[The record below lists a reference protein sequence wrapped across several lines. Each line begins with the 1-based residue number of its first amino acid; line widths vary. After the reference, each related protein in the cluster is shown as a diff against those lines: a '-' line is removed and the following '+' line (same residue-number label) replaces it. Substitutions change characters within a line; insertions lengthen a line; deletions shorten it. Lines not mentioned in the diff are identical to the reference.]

1 MTARR
6 PLVLCDLAAQRERL
20 EPGLSAAIQRVLDHG
35 QFVLG
40 PEVTQLERELEAF
53 CGAPHAITCAN
64 GTDAIE
70 LVMMAEGIGRGDA
83 VVTPSFTFVATAE
96 AVATAGATPIF
107 ADIDP
112 ETFNLDASSVARC
125 LDTARASG
133 LNLKAVIAVDLFGLP
148 ADYEALRRV
157 CDSYRVLLIADAA
170 QSFGGRSPAGAAGTL
185 GDYTTTSFFPSK
197 PLGCYGDGGAVFTA
211 DRARADLL
219 TSLRFHGKGSDK
231 YDNVRL
237 GINSRL
243 DTIQAAI
250 LLQKLTV
257 FRDELVQRNL
267 VAQRY
272 TQTLSK
278 QLATPIVP
286 EGFSSAWAQYTLRC
300 DDSDQRRRIQA
311 ACEANNIATAIYY
324 PKALHQQTGY
334 KHLPTDPAGL
344 TSSEHLAD
352 RVLSLPMHPYLT
364 AEEQEFIASVV
375 VAASS

>member
-1 MTARR
+1 MMNQRR

-20 EPGLSAAIQRVLDHG
+20 EPGLSVAIQRVLDHG

-53 CGAPHAITCAN
+53 CGAPHAVTCAN

-112 ETFNLDASSVARC
+112 KTFNLDASSVVRC

-133 LNLKAVIAVDLFGLP
+133 LNPKAVIAVDLFGLP
-148 ADYEALRRV
+148 ADYEALRQV
-157 CDSYRVLLIADAA
+157 CDTYHVLLIADAA

-272 TQTLSK
+272 TQPLAK
-278 QLATPIVP
+278 QLATPRVP

-311 ACEANNIATAIYY
+311 ACEANNIATAVYY

-364 AEEQEFIASVV
+364 ATDQEFVASVV
-375 VAASS
+375 SGAL